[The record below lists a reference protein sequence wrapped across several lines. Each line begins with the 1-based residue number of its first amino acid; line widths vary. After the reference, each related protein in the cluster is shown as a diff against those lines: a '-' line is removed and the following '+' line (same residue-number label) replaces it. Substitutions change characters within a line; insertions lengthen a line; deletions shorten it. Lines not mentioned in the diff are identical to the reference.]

1 MRRVHRTLVLAAVL
15 ACGCSLVGSEG
26 DQDGECNDA
35 LDNDGD
41 DLYDCDDPD
50 CADYWEC
57 AEGDADT
64 DTDADADM
72 DTDADSTPGATG
84 DSWTWVPLEIDVV
97 TYGYDAQ
104 EWFYSIDC
112 IGWAENADLQ
122 IHQDVGGAVWEEHHD
137 MLNTDYD
144 PYGTWDQWE
153 ISLRVVT
160 SPDEQTADESTLF
173 AGDLATENTMTWM
186 ISAWEDGRVGDCV
199 VWGTDIAWFDQHSC
213 REITF

>member
-1 MRRVHRTLVLAAVL
+1 MLVLSAAL
-15 ACGCSLVGSEG
+15 LSCDAFTGSEG

-50 CADYWEC
+50 CAGYWEC

-64 DTDADADM
+64 DTDADS
-72 DTDADSTPGATG
+72 DTDSDTDSTSWATG
-84 DSWTWVPLEIDVV
+84 DSWAWVPLGIDVV

-112 IGWAENADLQ
+112 EGWSELVELQ
-122 IHQDVGGAVWEEHHD
+122 IHQDVGGVVWEEHHEMD
-137 MLNTDYD
+137 NTDYD
-144 PYGTWDQWE
+144 PYGHWDLWE
-153 ISLRVVT
+153 LTLPIVAT
-160 SPDEQTADESTLF
+160 AGEQADDESTLF
-173 AGDLATENTMTWM
+173 AGDLATEATMTWM
-186 ISAWEDGRVGDCV
+186 VLAWEDGRVEDCV
-199 VWGTDIAWFDQHSC
+199 VWGADIAWFETQGC